1 MNFTDWCIDA
11 GIEALTVF
19 AFSTGG
25 SKRSP
30 LSPVVLADMACFVR
44 LAENWKREKAEIDA
58 LMKLVDGFMH
68 DILGE
73 ALTRNIR
80 VRVLASDSRKLPA
93 FLVKSIKEV
102 EAKTQHCS
110 AFHLNLCVRYV
121 RRSFA
126 PHPRG

>member
-1 MNFTDWCIDA
+1 M
-11 GIEALTVF
+11 L
-19 AFSTGG
+19 
-25 SKRSP
+25 P
-30 LSPVVLADMACFVR
+30 
-44 LAENWKREKAEIDA
+44 AENWKREKAEIDA
-58 LMKLVDGFMH
+58 LMKLVDGFIH

-102 EAKTQHCS
+102 EAKTQHCN

-121 RRSFA
+121 TWSLSAFPSSNPSA
-126 PHPRG
+126 N